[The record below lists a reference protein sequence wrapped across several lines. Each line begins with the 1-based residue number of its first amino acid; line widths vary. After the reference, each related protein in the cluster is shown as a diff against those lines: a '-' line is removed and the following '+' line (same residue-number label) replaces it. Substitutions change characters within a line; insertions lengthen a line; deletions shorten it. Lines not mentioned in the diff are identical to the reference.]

1 MEQTG
6 RFFRFMITVD
16 VHHTTFAVDASR
28 RARCPGGTPGIG
40 CFVARVRR
48 AAQATPRRCRGGN
61 TGQPDRDR
69 ESGDLH
75 RDRTPASRRRT
86 TARAT
91 ASVLA
96 PSIPV
101 AGALAVVRVVA
112 VSSAR
117 TRGGSIQTAQP
128 AAATSSGIPAAVQ
141 SNGMPWDDA
150 VRWRSSGTRADG
162 GAGPCRTRLGLQRSS
177 RARSPAAFAI
187 RRPAADRSRGPRAVG
202 GRRG

>member
-1 MEQTG
+1 MS
-6 RFFRFMITVD
+6 ITPPLPSTQAGEHD
-16 VHHTTFAVDASR
+16 VPAERPASDASLPEFDARLR
-28 RARCPGGTPGIG
+28 RLLDDAAAGIR
-40 CFVARVRR
+40 ASRTEIER
-48 AAQATPRRCRGGN
+48 AATYIETARRLLADGQLR
-61 TGQPDRDR
+61 GQP
-69 ESGDLH
+69 
-75 RDRTPASRRRT
+75 
-86 TARAT
+86 

-177 RARSPAAFAI
+177 RARSLAAFAI